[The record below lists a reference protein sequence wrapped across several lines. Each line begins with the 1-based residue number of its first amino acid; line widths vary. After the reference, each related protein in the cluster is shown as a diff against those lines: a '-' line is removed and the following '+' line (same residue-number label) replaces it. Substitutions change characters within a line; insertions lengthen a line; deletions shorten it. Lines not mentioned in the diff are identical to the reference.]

1 MRSLQRELLSVFC
14 LQCVLLLQC
23 VLVLELT
30 RMYSLT
36 ECVILLECILLRESV
51 FLIKFLERVL
61 SGSLLW
67 KALIYIYIYIYIYIH
82 FLTTVRGPTVQ
93 RAASA
98 V

>member
-1 MRSLQRELLSVFC
+1 MCSLQRELLSVFC

-30 RMYSLT
+30 RMCSLT
-36 ECVILLECILLRESV
+36 ECVLLLDCILLRESV
-51 FLIKFLERVL
+51 FLIKFLQRVL

-67 KALIYIYIYIYIYIH
+67 KALIYIYAQYIYIH
-82 FLTTVRGPTVQ
+82 FTTTVRGPTVQ
-93 RAASA
+93 RAARA